1 MPDEAL
7 VEAPSLE
14 VLAERVRE
22 RLIAHGQHGA
32 LAEFA
37 TYTAAV
43 TARIGLPA
51 FEATIEN
58 GIAYHPPADS
68 ESTDAAIKATR
79 KTKAAK

>member
-51 FEATIEN
+51 FQA
-58 GIAYHPPADS
+58 ADP
-68 ESTDAAIKATR
+68 ELTDAALKATR